1 MAGGCR
7 QWYSG
12 FDVQC
17 IEYLASTEIYHG
29 GHWIIV
35 EPLPVAVLG
44 VRGASLDNTV
54 YMTGSIVYIWVI
66 ITELFYTVY
75 FLEGG
80 QDREMNHRPEIW
92 RYSAESG
99 SWSPVIYMRTE
110 RSYHAVSVVNCH
122 DYCG

>member
-1 MAGGCR
+1 MQASSKVHRYTRDVGWVEDLPDMTVGRYGHGCASFTMNQEQVRNHRHYYITTLFFIIFQIYLMAGGCR

-54 YMTGSIVYIWVI
+54 YMTGS
-66 ITELFYTVY
+66 L
-75 FLEGG
+75 
-80 QDREMNHRPEIW
+80 
-92 RYSAESG
+92 
-99 SWSPVIYMRTE
+99 
-110 RSYHAVSVVNCH
+110 
-122 DYCG
+122 